1 MSAHQIP
8 NLKSLRSS
16 RGLGRGRG
24 PGRGADEDHSSSQ
37 LGSAAA
43 KDRIVQQ
50 TDSDASIS
58 RLSAVKLGYL
68 EDPFSEIF
76 VTQNKERR
84 FPIINR
90 GTFVRSTA
98 IDTLV
103 TKFLSAN
110 PSQKKQI
117 ISLGA
122 GSDTRYF
129 RLKSSS
135 PPVSLVYHELDFS
148 ANTTRKIAC
157 IKQSQPLLSTI
168 ESDDRDLQPGI
179 TISEDGSGL
188 YSDGYNIHPIDLRTL
203 HPPEEGSETPPTL
216 KNIDPNLPTLLISEC
231 CLIYLPPS
239 SADSILRYFTSH
251 LFPSSTPLSLLVYEP
266 INPSDAFGRVMV
278 TNLAARGIVLQTLKK
293 YSSLERQKERMRV
306 MGFRSGQGAADVDF
320 IWEKWV
326 SQEEKERVAGL
337 EMLDEVEEWRMLARH
352 YCVAWGWRNGAG
364 DSADGFKAWQDV
376 LGQEENV

>member
-1 MSAHQIP
+1 MSASQIP
-8 NLKSLRSS
+8 NFNTLRSS

-24 PGRGADEDHSSSQ
+24 RGRSAVEEDGSRQ
-37 LGSAAA
+37 LECAAA
-43 KDRIVQQ
+43 KDRVVQQ
-50 TDSDASIS
+50 TDSDASVS

-68 EDPFSEIF
+68 DDPFSEIF
-76 VTQNKERR
+76 VPENKERR

-103 TKFLSAN
+103 KSFLSTG
-110 PSQKKQI
+110 PTQKKQI

-129 RLKSSS
+129 RLKASTPSI
-135 PPVSLVYHELDFS
+135 SLIYHELDFS
-148 ANTTRKIAC
+148 ANTTRKISC
-157 IKQSQPLLSTI
+157 IKQSKQLLPLI
-168 ESDDRDLQPGI
+168 EFPNDAQSNI

-188 YSDGYNIHPIDLRTL
+188 YSNGYNIHPIDLRSL
-203 HPPEEGSETPPTL
+203 HPPEDGSITPPTL
-216 KNIDPNLPTLLISEC
+216 KNIDPTLSTLLISEC

-239 SADSILRYFTSH
+239 SADAILRYFISH
-251 LFPSSTPLSLLVYEP
+251 VFPSSTPLSLVVYEP

-293 YSSLERQKERMRV
+293 YSSLERQKERMRI
-306 MGFRSGQGAADVDF
+306 MGFDSGQGAADIDF
-320 IWEKWV
+320 IWEQWV
-326 SQEEKERVAGL
+326 SQGEKERVAGL

-352 YCVAWGWRNGAG
+352 YCVAWGWRTG
-364 DSADGFKAWQDV
+364 DGGGGWEDV
-376 LGQEENV
+376 LGQDENI